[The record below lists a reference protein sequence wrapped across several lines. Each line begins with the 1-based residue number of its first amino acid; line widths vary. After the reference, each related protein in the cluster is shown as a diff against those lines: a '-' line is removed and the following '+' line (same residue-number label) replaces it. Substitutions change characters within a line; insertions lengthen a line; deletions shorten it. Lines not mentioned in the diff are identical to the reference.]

1 MKVIGL
7 MIGKKISAGVP
18 GKNISFVK
26 GKRLCEYGILAG
38 KGSKYIE
45 KIYVS
50 TDCPVIKETA
60 QKYELE
66 VIDRPSELQDPDT
79 LTEDVLYHA
88 HKIIKKKEGN
98 FNFYVLLYANAGFVN
113 AAIIDNAIEELDKNS
128 NYDSCVGTISADM
141 FTPIRAK
148 KINSKN
154 ELVPFIDLKHF
165 GEITTN
171 RNSAGSAFFIDLS
184 LQVLKPK
191 CFEDMYGNHKRGY
204 PWLGDKVLPYVKDFG
219 GDLDALWQYPV
230 LEKWI
235 QDNNIEK

>member
-1 MKVIGL
+1 MKVIAL
-7 MIGKKISAGVP
+7 MIGKKSSAGVP

-26 GKRLCEYGILAG
+26 GRRLCEYGMLSAIE
-38 KGSKYIE
+38 SKYVE

-50 TDCPVIKETA
+50 TDCPVIKKTA
-60 QKYELE
+60 RKHELE
-66 VIDRPSELQDPDT
+66 VIDRPNKLQDPDT
-79 LTEDVLYHA
+79 LTEDVLDHA
-88 HKIIKKKEGN
+88 HKIIKKKEGD
-98 FNFYVLLYANAGFVN
+98 FNFYVLLYANGGFVN
-113 AAIIDNAIEELDKNS
+113 SKMLDDAIEKLNENS

-154 ELVPFIDLKHF
+154 ELVPFIDLKHY
-165 GEITTN
+165 GDLTSN
-171 RNSAGSAFFIDLS
+171 RDSAGNAFFIDLS

-191 CFEDMYGNHKRGY
+191 CFEEMNGNQK
-204 PWLGDKVLPYVKDFG
+204 PFLWLGNKILPYLKDFG

-235 QDNNIEK
+235 EANFDEK